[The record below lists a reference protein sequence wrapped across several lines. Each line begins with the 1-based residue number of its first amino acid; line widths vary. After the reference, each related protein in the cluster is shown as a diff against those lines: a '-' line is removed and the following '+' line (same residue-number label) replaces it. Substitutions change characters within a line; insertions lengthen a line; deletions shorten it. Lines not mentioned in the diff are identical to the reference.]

1 MSRRS
6 FIHSIIFVIQQ
17 KDETASPRGFYAS
30 PLSPMLLH
38 LLTYAVSLSLLVS
51 YVPKQRKIA
60 TIQLVTKIKNPTT
73 LWYFRPIS
81 VLPIVERFSVQKFIY
96 PTFSASPLDELLN
109 PHRSIRLLAFSFHYS
124 CCNLHTPPHY
134 RTPQDQHQCHTYLA
148 WLFQGF
154 SKTPSAIL
162 PWLPSSL
169 MLTYFIYN
177 RIVEFLKDR
186 SHTTRFTGL
195 V

>member
-1 MSRRS
+1 MEASDCAKRVGCAINRHLRDNDPQTGMAELWRRMTDIQGGQHKDQGQADDLNITAYDLNNHYASISTDPSYTAPALKLTAASGWWLSMSRRS

-73 LWYFRPIS
+73 L
-81 VLPIVERFSVQKFIY
+81 
-96 PTFSASPLDELLN
+96 
-109 PHRSIRLLAFSFHYS
+109 
-124 CCNLHTPPHY
+124 
-134 RTPQDQHQCHTYLA
+134 
-148 WLFQGF
+148 
-154 SKTPSAIL
+154 
-162 PWLPSSL
+162 
-169 MLTYFIYN
+169 
-177 RIVEFLKDR
+177 
-186 SHTTRFTGL
+186 
-195 V
+195 